1 MYEIIVIISV
11 LAFCMVI
18 IGMLAFCIVIISS
31 TKEKEQRLISSESG
45 YCVRVEKYFYPRT
58 ILSVNRHYNNT
69 TTRLGQVQSGHHFID
84 YNICHDISVTLLT
97 GCQTTNTHPS
107 VLSNTTEDL

>member
-11 LAFCMVI
+11 LAFCIVI
-18 IGMLAFCIVIISS
+18 IGMLAFCIVIISI
-31 TKEKEQRLISSESG
+31 TKEKEQRLVSSESG

-58 ILSVNRHYNNT
+58 ILSVNRHYKNP
-69 TTRLGQVQSGHHFID
+69 TTRLGQVQSGHHFIE
-84 YNICHDISVTLLT
+84 YNICHDISVKMFTE
-97 GCQTTNTHPS
+97 CQTTITHPS